1 MYVLCIYI
9 WILTIIDNH
18 NGTVRIIVISWS
30 MSMIRDIKISVR
42 FCFEERVIFILCLK
56 YININIYE

>member
-1 MYVLCIYI
+1 M
-9 WILTIIDNH
+9 IDNH